1 MKRDLPA
8 IWRHGLRLRSPKV
21 VIAMNCIER
30 IELEAFLKGKLA
42 HERLLAVDDHVS
54 GCAECRKLLATMPA
68 RADFGAALV
77 GATDCPE
84 YEELSAYAD
93 DSLDATRAGSIRAH
107 ANLCELCSKDIARIS
122 ELRSHAALR
131 EKIVVTPG
139 MTRQGQRSVFVY
151 WKQAL
156 AVVSLAGL
164 VTVAVLFGN
173 VGNQPVK
180 HNPQVAVNPPVVG
193 HLAPPVPVRNAIK
206 TTKPIVA
213 VNPTTKPPIKVAV
226 KPVAPVLRDGGY
238 SVIHSGGALALA
250 KKDGTP
256 VRSALEARIAASIDE
271 KLRTG
276 KIKPIKPVL
285 MAMARIDM
293 RSDNGGYQAP
303 PTAPQQIAP
312 MGKVVLSQ
320 KPTFTWTSVD
330 LAESYRVR
338 VYDNGN
344 LVIEQVVKHN
354 SFTPSKPLA
363 RGKVY
368 SWRVGVRFGETD
380 QWAESA
386 AVGFAVL
393 SAKDYASIKR
403 VQSKLPGS
411 HLALGAAYESVGL
424 YGEAAAEYRALRRAN
439 PDSKLAQKLLYGAA
453 GR

>member
-1 MKRDLPA
+1 
-8 IWRHGLRLRSPKV
+8 
-21 VIAMNCIER
+21 MNCIER
-30 IELEAFLKGKLA
+30 TELEAFLAGKLA
-42 HERLLAVDDHVS
+42 PERLLAVDDHVS
-54 GCAECRKLLATMPA
+54 GCAECKKLLATMPA

-84 YEELSAYAD
+84 YEELSGYVD
-93 DSLDATRAGSIRAH
+93 KSLDASRAESIRAH
-107 ANLCELCSKDIARIS
+107 ANLCELCAKDLDRIS

-131 EKIVVTPG
+131 EKVVVTPG
-139 MTRQGQRSVFVY
+139 MTGQRQRSPFVY

-156 AVVSLAGL
+156 AAISLAGL
-164 VTVAVLFGN
+164 VTVAVVFGN
-173 VGNQPVK
+173 LGNQPVK
-180 HNPQVAVNPPVVG
+180 NNPRIAAKPPVIER
-193 HLAPPVPVRNAIK
+193 LAPPAPVGSVIK
-206 TTKPIVA
+206 TEKPIVA
-213 VNPTTKPPIKVAV
+213 RIPTAKPPIKVAV
-226 KPVAPVLRDGGY
+226 KPITPVLRDGSY
-238 SVIHSGGALALA
+238 SVIRTRGNLALA

-276 KIKPIKPVL
+276 KIKPIKPVQ
-285 MAMARIDM
+285 MAMASIAM
-293 RSDNGGYQAP
+293 RDNNNGYDVP
-303 PTAPQQIAP
+303 PTAPKQIAP
-312 MGKVVLSQ
+312 MGKVLLSQ
-320 KPTFTWTSVD
+320 KPTFTWQSVD

-338 VYDNGN
+338 VYDKSGN

-354 SFTPSKPLA
+354 SFTPAKPLA
-363 RGKVY
+363 RGMVY

-386 AVGFAVL
+386 AAKFAVL
-393 SAKDYASIKR
+393 SAVDYASIKR

-439 PDSKLAQKLLYGAA
+439 PNSKLAQKMLYGVA

>member
-1 MKRDLPA
+1 
-8 IWRHGLRLRSPKV
+8 
-21 VIAMNCIER
+21 MNCIDR
-30 IELEAFLKGKLA
+30 TELEAFLAGKLA
-42 HERLLAVDDHVS
+42 PERLLAVDEHVS
-54 GCAECRKLLATMPA
+54 GCAECKKLFATLPA
-68 RADFGAALV
+68 RTDFAAMVL

-84 YEELSAYAD
+84 YEELSGYVD
-93 DSLDATRAGSIRAH
+93 KSLDTTRAESILTH
-107 ANLCELCSKDIARIS
+107 VNLCELCAKDIDRIS

-131 EKIVVTPG
+131 EKVVVTPG

-156 AVVSLAGL
+156 AAVSLAGL

-173 VGNQPVK
+173 LGSQPVK
-180 HNPQVAVNPPVVG
+180 NNPQMAVKPPVANRTV
-193 HLAPPVPVRNAIK
+193 ASVPVKNVIK
-206 TTKPIVA
+206 PEKPIVA
-213 VNPTTKPPIKVAV
+213 QNPTAKPPIKVAV
-226 KPVAPVLRDGGY
+226 KPITPVLIDGGY
-238 SVIHSGGALALA
+238 SVIRTRGHLALA
-250 KKDGTP
+250 KSNGAP

-276 KIKPIKPVL
+276 KIKPIKPVQ
-285 MAMARIDM
+285 MAMASIAM
-293 RSDNGGYQAP
+293 RDNNTGYDVP
-303 PTAPQQIAP
+303 PTAPKQIAP
-312 MGKVVLSQ
+312 MGKVLLSQ
-320 KPTFTWTSVD
+320 KPTFTWSAVD

-338 VYDNGN
+338 VYDKSGN

-363 RGKVY
+363 RGMVY

-386 AVGFAVL
+386 AVRFAVL
-393 SAKDYASIKR
+393 SAVDYASIKR

-439 PDSKLAQKLLYGAA
+439 PNSKLAQKMLYGVA